1 MGISCWDN
9 ENIWYE
15 IIAFKATV
23 TKMTAM
29 RDFDVIS
36 NTKCIIIIIIIII
49 IAVVFVSICSTRSY
63 VVG

>member
-1 MGISCWDN
+1 
-9 ENIWYE
+9 
-15 IIAFKATV
+15 
-23 TKMTAM
+23 MTAM